1 MSPLSVV
8 VCRLSRAK
16 KNESLTLK
24 TKGANPPR
32 AGSVT
37 LPCCDALDRLEGRHL
52 SAAGEDTEHQGCKGQ
67 QGHAEPE
74 VGHAVLPLG
83 LRQPVGQRRLQAHEQ
98 HAGGEGDSRS
108 HVVKNFGIVH
118 LSDRHRE
125 EEKKWGCVKTGSDW
139 EQRRENVRQ
148 RPHDCAPLCN
158 TLLATSWASFNAEP
172 KTEE

>member
-1 MSPLSVV
+1 MHHFVFFFENVSSINRCTPSI
-8 VCRLSRAK
+8 A
-16 KNESLTLK
+16 TLK

-37 LPCCDALDRLEGRHL
+37 FPCCDALDRLEGRHL
-52 SAAGEDTEHQGCKGQ
+52 SAAGEDTEHQGCEGQ

-118 LSDRHRE
+118 LSRQAQRGG
-125 EEKKWGCVKTGSDW
+125 EKVGS
-139 EQRRENVRQ
+139 R
-148 RPHDCAPLCN
+148 
-158 TLLATSWASFNAEP
+158 
-172 KTEE
+172 